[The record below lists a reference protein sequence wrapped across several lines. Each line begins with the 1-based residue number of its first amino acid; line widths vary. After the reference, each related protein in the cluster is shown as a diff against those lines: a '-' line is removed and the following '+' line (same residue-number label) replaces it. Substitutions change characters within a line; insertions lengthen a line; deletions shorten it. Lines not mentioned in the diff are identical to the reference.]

1 MEMNGSLRHDYS
13 DRQTVLWGKADRTAA
28 SDIHK
33 GLLLWIAGFV
43 LEEFPI
49 LLISV
54 VKPSRRLCLL
64 VYKVHVVDGQTS
76 LVIGLNGRNKWSP
89 TMLYQIV
96 STDYRTL
103 HRFEIMTFGSSWNKR
118 WHFCSSYIL
127 RKGIHWNLEVVFH
140 QKPSHVIPRVLSIFS
155 KLCKRECK
163 LLINEGMF
171 SLRVGGREARP
182 LTLTYLPIP

>member
-1 MEMNGSLRHDYS
+1 MVALDMTTQY
-13 DRQTVLWGKADRTAA
+13 RQTVLWGKADRTTG

-64 VYKVHVVDGQTS
+64 VYKVHVVDGRTS
-76 LVIGLNGRNKWSP
+76 LVIGLNGRDKRNPNKLSK
-89 TMLYQIV
+89 IV

-103 HRFEIMTFGSSWNKR
+103 HRFEIMTFGISWSKR
-118 WHFCSSYIL
+118 WHFCSSYIW
-127 RKGIHWNLEVVFH
+127 RKGIHWNLEVLFH
-140 QKPSHVIPRVLSIFS
+140 VKPSHVIPRFLSMAVKI
-155 KLCKRECK
+155 
-163 LLINEGMF
+163 M
-171 SLRVGGREARP
+171 
-182 LTLTYLPIP
+182 